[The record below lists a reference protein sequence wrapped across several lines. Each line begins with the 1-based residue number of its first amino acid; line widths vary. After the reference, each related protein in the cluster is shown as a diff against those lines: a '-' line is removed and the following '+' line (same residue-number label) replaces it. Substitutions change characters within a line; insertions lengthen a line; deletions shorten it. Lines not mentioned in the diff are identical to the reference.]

1 MGGDAAGVGAFG
13 AEMGAS
19 ARFDGLRNAAG
30 RSAAYTDAARSALTT
45 FARDTRGATAIEY
58 AMIAGLV
65 SVFVV
70 TAMTLVGQNL
80 QNAFYNGLEN
90 MFNP

>member
-1 MGGDAAGVGAFG
+1 
-13 AEMGAS
+13 
-19 ARFDGLRNAAG
+19 
-30 RSAAYTDAARSALTT
+30 
-45 FARDTRGATAIEY
+45 
-58 AMIAGLV
+58 MIAGLV

-80 QNAFYNGLEN
+80 QNAFYNGLQN